1 MPQER
6 LTMRKIKEILRLK
19 YEAGLSNR
27 AIAGACKISNS
38 TVGEY
43 LRRAEAAGVSW
54 PLGELGEDELYQKLF
69 GEPTPL
75 PEKAR
80 PLPDWEEVR
89 KELRQKGVTLR
100 LIWIE
105 YLEKHP
111 DGYKHSQFEEYYRR
125 WKKAHCEP
133 SMHNTHVGGERMQV
147 DYAGL
152 KVAVVN
158 PETGEVSQASVFV
171 AILPASNY
179 TYAEAQSSENQC
191 NWNNGHV
198 RAIEFFGGVVKI
210 VVPDNL
216 KTGVQKPNYYEP
228 DINPAYQE
236 LAEHYQFAVLPTRIK
251 KPKDKGKV
259 ENGVQNVERW
269 VIAPLRKRTFFSLAE
284 LNQAIREQL
293 DQLNNKVMLAVGRTR
308 RQEFEDLDRPNLR
321 PVPEKPYE
329 YAVRKTAR
337 VNIDYHVEFEKHLY
351 SVPHVLIHQEVEL
364 HATEHMLEIFH
375 KGKSVAIHPRS
386 FKPGR
391 FSTLH
396 EHMPPNHQFVDR
408 VNPEFLLQWANSV
421 GPHTTALINATLKSR
436 SFPEQAYRSC
446 LGILS
451 LAKKHLPSQIEQA
464 CQAAMEAKTF
474 SYKAVKEELDW
485 LSKQAALPVT
495 PETLPTHA
503 NIRGHEYYQ

>member
-43 LRRAEAAGVSW
+43 LRLSEAAGIGW
-54 PLGELGEDELYQKLF
+54 PLGELSEDEIIQKMY
-69 GEPTPL
+69 GEKPSL
-75 PEKAR
+75 PEKAK

-89 KELRQKGVTLR
+89 KELRKKGVTLH

-105 YLEKHP
+105 YIEKHP

-125 WKKAHCEP
+125 WKKNHGEP

-152 KVAVVN
+152 KMQVIN
-158 PETGEVSQASVFV
+158 PETGEVSQVPIFV
-171 AILPASNY
+171 AELPASNY
-179 TYAEAQSSENQC
+179 IYAEAQSSENQC

-198 RAIEFFGGVVKI
+198 RAFEYFGGVVKI

-216 KTGVQKPNYYEP
+216 KTGITKPNYYEP

-236 LAEHYQFAVLPTRIK
+236 LAEHFQFAVLPARIK
-251 KPKDKGKV
+251 KPRDKGKI

-269 VIAPLRKRTFFSLAE
+269 VIAPLRNRTFFSLGE
-284 LNQAIREQL
+284 VNQAIREQL
-293 DQLNNKVMLAVGRTR
+293 DKLNHKVMLAVGRTR
-308 RQEFEDLDRPNLR
+308 RQEFEDIDQPYLR
-321 PVPEKPYE
+321 PIPEKPYE
-329 YAVRKTAR
+329 YAARKIAR
-337 VNIDYHVEFEKHLY
+337 VNIDYHVEFDKHLY
-351 SVPHVLIHQEVEL
+351 SVPHSLIHQEVDL
-364 HATEHMLEIFH
+364 HVTEHMVEIFH
-375 KGKSVAIHPRS
+375 KGKSVAVHPRS

-396 EHMPPNHQFVDR
+396 EHMPPNHQFVDQ
-408 VNPEFLLQWANSV
+408 VNAKQLIHWAETV
-421 GPHTTALINATLKSR
+421 GPQTAAFITATLKSR
-436 SFPEQAYRSC
+436 PFPEQAYRSC
-446 LGILS
+446 LGVLS
-451 LAKKHLPSQIEQA
+451 LAKKHPHSQIELA
-464 CQAAMEAKTF
+464 CQAVLEAKIF

-485 LSKQAALPVT
+485 LSKQTALPVT
-495 PETLPTHA
+495 PEILPAHA
-503 NIRGHEYYQ
+503 NIRGDKYYQ

>member
-1 MPQER
+1 
-6 LTMRKIKEILRLK
+6 
-19 YEAGLSNR
+19 
-27 AIAGACKISNS
+27 
-38 TVGEY
+38 
-43 LRRAEAAGVSW
+43 
-54 PLGELGEDELYQKLF
+54 
-69 GEPTPL
+69 
-75 PEKAR
+75 
-80 PLPDWEEVR
+80 
-89 KELRQKGVTLR
+89 
-100 LIWIE
+100 
-105 YLEKHP
+105 
-111 DGYKHSQFEEYYRR
+111 
-125 WKKAHCEP
+125 
-133 SMHNTHVGGERMQV
+133 
-147 DYAGL
+147 
-152 KVAVVN
+152 VVN
-158 PETGEVSQASVFV
+158 PETGEVSQVSVFV
-171 AILPASNY
+171 AVLPASNY

-308 RQEFEDLDRPNLR
+308 RQEFEDIDRPNLR

-351 SVPHVLIHQEVEL
+351 SVPHGLIHQEVEL

-396 EHMPPNHQFVDR
+396 EHMPPNHQFMDR

-421 GPHTTALINATLKSR
+421 GPYTTALINATLKSR
-436 SFPEQAYRSC
+436 PFPEQAYRSC

-451 LAKKHLPSQIEQA
+451 LAKKHLHPQIELA

-485 LSKQAALPVT
+485 LSKQAALSVT

>member
-6 LTMRKIKEILRLK
+6 LTMRKIKEVLRLK

-27 AIAGACKISNS
+27 AIAGACNISNS
-38 TVGEY
+38 TVGQY
-43 LRRAEAAGVSW
+43 LRRAKAAGVGW
-54 PLGELGEDELYQKLF
+54 PLGELSEDELYQKLF
-69 GEPTPL
+69 GEPEPE
-75 PEKAR
+75 PEKVK

-111 DGYKHSQFEEYYRR
+111 DGYKHAQFGEYYRR
-125 WKKAHCEP
+125 WQKAHDEP

-152 KVAVVN
+152 KIPIAD

-171 AILPASNY
+171 AVLPASNY
-179 TYAEAQSSENQC
+179 TYAEVQSSENQC

-198 RAIEFFGGVVKI
+198 RAIEFFGGVVRI

-228 DINPAYQE
+228 DINPSYQE
-236 LAEHYQFAVLPTRIK
+236 LAEHYQFAVLPTRVK

-284 LNQAIREQL
+284 VNRAIREQL

-308 RQEFEDLDRPNLR
+308 RQEFEDIDRPNLR
-321 PVPEKPYE
+321 PLPEKPYE
-329 YAVRKTAR
+329 YAIRKTVR

-351 SVPHVLIHQEVEL
+351 SVPHSLIHQEVEL

-375 KGKSVAIHPRS
+375 KGKSVAVHPRS
-386 FKPGR
+386 FKPGH

-396 EHMPPNHQFVDR
+396 EHMPPNHQFVDQ
-408 VNPEFLLQWANSV
+408 VNAKQLLHWAETV
-421 GPHTTALINATLKSR
+421 GPQTAALVDATLKSR
-436 SFPEQAYRSC
+436 PYPEQAYRSC

-451 LAKKHLPSQIEQA
+451 LAKKHPQAQMEQA
-464 CQAAMEAKTF
+464 CQAALEAKIY

-485 LSKQAALPVT
+485 LAKQAASPVT
-495 PETLPTHA
+495 PETLPAHA